1 MKNNINISEHKEK
14 ILIFFL
20 FLFSLLIN
28 QYYGN
33 KGIFPL
39 DSFAYFDTG
48 FRILLG
54 EYPFKDYWIIHGPFI
69 DYFQSFFFYIFGTNW
84 QSYVLHASFVN
95 VLLALTTFIVLKNFK
110 LNIYFCFVYSL
121 FVSVLAY
128 PSSGTPFADH
138 HSAFFSLLGVYFLI
152 LAISNE
158 HKLYWILLPVFF
170 CFAFLSKQVPSFYII
185 MSTVVILT
193 LYSLINKKFY
203 WIKYSLSSLV
213 LFVIFLMI
221 MGRVQGI
228 SFSSFI
234 DQYILYPQTLGAERY
249 NDIDISVKNILY
261 RFKFIYIVALP
272 LLYINLKK
280 IFFEKNYLKEKDFLN
295 FLILFFLTFS
305 LILHQILTKNQIFIF
320 FLIPILTAFTHIN
333 LIKYKQ
339 APKFI
344 IILIFTVCLF
354 ATFKYHIRFNEDRKF
369 HELNNVNFHSAVPA
383 KDIDKK
389 FSGLKWITPEYKNN
403 PEKEIISILEVK
415 SYLENDKRK
424 KMIMTH
430 YSFFSIILDQKL
442 FYPTR
447 FITSHGVSFPVK
459 GNKYFHK
466 YQDFF
471 IKKITENN
479 IEVIYT
485 IKPVDSYFPKEL
497 LGEKCIKS
505 SSINSILAAHLIL
518 ECDNLKSN

>member
-1 MKNNINISEHKEK
+1 
-14 ILIFFL
+14 
-20 FLFSLLIN
+20 
-28 QYYGN
+28 
-33 KGIFPL
+33 
-39 DSFAYFDTG
+39 
-48 FRILLG
+48 
-54 EYPFKDYWIIHGPFI
+54 
-69 DYFQSFFFYIFGTNW
+69 
-84 QSYVLHASFVN
+84 
-95 VLLALTTFIVLKNFK
+95 
-110 LNIYFCFVYSL
+110 
-121 FVSVLAY
+121 
-128 PSSGTPFADH
+128 
-138 HSAFFSLLGVYFLI
+138 
-152 LAISNE
+152 
-158 HKLYWILLPVFF
+158 
-170 CFAFLSKQVPSFYII
+170 
-185 MSTVVILT
+185 MSTAVILT

-369 HELNNVNFHSAVPA
+369 HELNNVNFYSAVPA